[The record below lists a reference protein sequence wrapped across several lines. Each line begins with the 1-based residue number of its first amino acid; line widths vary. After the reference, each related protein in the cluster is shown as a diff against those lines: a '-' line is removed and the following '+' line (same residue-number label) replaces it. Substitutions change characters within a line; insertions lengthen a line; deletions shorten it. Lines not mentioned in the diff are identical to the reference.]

1 MSILGNKIFVTY
13 WRNAR
18 NLVQQVFNLRADNTE
33 ITADSIIFSA
43 DDTIM

>member
-1 MSILGNKIFVTY
+1 MYLLGNNLLMTY

-18 NLVQQVFNLRADNTE
+18 NLVQEVFGLTADNTE
-33 ITADSIIFSA
+33 IKADSTIFSA

>member
-1 MSILGNKIFVTY
+1 MGIIGNKIFVTY
-13 WRNAR
+13 WRNVR
-18 NLVQQVFNLRADNTE
+18 NLVEEVFNLRADNTE